1 MTPERFGELRRL
13 FDQVVELDPVAR
25 ESVLCERAAADP
37 DLVAELRRLLGADA
51 SGLERLQ
58 QSIASGLVAGAG
70 SELGPYRLQSLIGT
84 GGMGEVW
91 LAEQAAPLARRVA
104 LKMIKAGMDS
114 RAVIARFELE
124 RHALARLDHPAIA
137 RVIDAGTTPLSRPY
151 FVMEY
156 VDGLP
161 IDQFCDAERMSIPE
175 RLRLFITVCR
185 GVQHAHNRGII
196 HRDLKPSNVLVC
208 RAEGEWVAKIIDFG
222 IARVLNPDD
231 PGEDRL
237 TRLGQPVGT
246 PEYMS
251 PEQRREGEAAI
262 DTRVDVYALGVMLHE
277 LLAGRPTRA
286 GGGEGHDELERPST
300 TLERNPDPETIA
312 AARGTDPVRLAGLLC
327 GDLDWITM
335 KATASDRELRYDSPA
350 ELAADLARLL
360 ESRPVLARPPTA
372 MYLAS
377 RFARRHRLAVALGGA
392 AVIAVL
398 AGVAGVAFGLQRAL
412 LAEET
417 ARREAATATEALDFV
432 VALFRGAAPMEG
444 GSASAT
450 ARDIVEEGA
459 RRMAVADF
467 SDPLVEARLS
477 QLLGE
482 VFTAVAAFDEALD
495 WLERAHELQVR
506 LLGPDHDNTLLTEQR
521 LAFLYW
527 ARGPVESAELIQ
539 RRVLEAR
546 LRVDGR
552 GHPATLAAAS
562 QLASILSRLHR
573 LDEALGLVEDYYQ
586 QALQV
591 HGTGHP
597 VTLEFKLMRA
607 RLMAQLGRADDVEA
621 EASYLAVV
629 EGRRAAL
636 GAAHLNTRAAE
647 LTLATH
653 WMRTGR
659 LDEAEA
665 LLDHMYDQIRA
676 EFGLGH
682 KAVFRIQGVYGE
694 LRARQ
699 GRLAEAVELKRATL
713 AGYTE
718 LLAPGH
724 PDLRNAEQELA
735 RTLELAEDN
744 AEFQAELPRQ

>member
-1 MTPERFGELRRL
+1 MTPGQFGELRRL
-13 FDQVVELDPVAR
+13 FDQVVELDPEAR
-25 ESVLCERAAADP
+25 ERVLCERAAAEP
-37 DLVAELRRLLGADA
+37 ELVAELRRLLGADA
-51 SGLERLQ
+51 SGLARLQ
-58 QSIASGLVAGAG
+58 QSIAAGLLAGSG
-70 SELGPYRLQSLIGT
+70 SELGPYRLKSLIGT

-91 LAEQAAPLARRVA
+91 LAEQSAPLARRVA
-104 LKMIKAGMDS
+104 LKMIKAGMDT
-114 RAVIARFELE
+114 RAVIARFEQE

-137 RVIDAGTTPLSRPY
+137 RVIDAGTTLLGRPY

-161 IDQFCDAERMSIPE
+161 IDQFCDAERLSIPE
-175 RLRLFITVCR
+175 RLRLFIKVCR

-208 RAEGEWVAKIIDFG
+208 RVEGEWVPKIIDFG

-231 PGEDRL
+231 PGGDPL

-286 GGGEGHDELERPST
+286 GRGQDHDELERPST
-300 TLERNPDPETIA
+300 TLERNPDPASIA
-312 AARGTDPVRLAGLLC
+312 AARGTDAVRLAGLLR

-360 ESRPVLARPPTA
+360 ESRPVSARPPTA
-372 MYLAS
+372 LYLAS
-377 RFARRHRLAVALGGA
+377 RFARRHRLAVAFAGA

-398 AGVAGVAFGLQRAL
+398 VGVAGVAFGLQRAL

-459 RRMAVADF
+459 RRMAVTEF

-477 QLLGE
+477 QVLGE
-482 VFTAVAAFDEALD
+482 VFTAVADFDEGHE
-495 WLERAHELQVR
+495 WLERAREVQIR
-506 LLGPDHDNTLLTEQR
+506 LLGPDHDTTLRTEQR

-527 ARGPVESAELIQ
+527 ARGPVERAELIQ
-539 RRVLEAR
+539 RGVLEAR

-552 GHPATLAAAS
+552 AHPATIAAAS
-562 QLASILSRLHR
+562 QLASILLRLQHF
-573 LDEALGLVEDYYQ
+573 DEALGLVEEYHQ

-591 HGTGHP
+591 HGAGHP
-597 VTLEFKLMRA
+597 VTLEFQLMRG
-607 RLMAQLGRADDVEA
+607 RLMAQLGRADEA
-621 EASYLAVV
+621 EAAYLAVV

-636 GAAHLNTRAAE
+636 GPADLNTRAAE
-647 LTLATH
+647 LMLATH
-653 WMRTGR
+653 WVRTGR

-665 LLDHMYDQIRA
+665 LLDDMYDQIRA
-676 EFGLGH
+676 EFGPGH

-694 LRARQ
+694 LRYRQ

-724 PDLRNAEQELA
+724 PDLHNAQQELA
-735 RTLELAEDN
+735 RALEVAEKN
-744 AEFQAELPRQ
+744 Q